1 MHSALVSR
9 RERMKELMLQLNQ
22 VRQGVS
28 LPSRKL
34 SMLPGDVEAKDCVV
48 ALKEN

>member
-1 MHSALVSR
+1 
-9 RERMKELMLQLNQ
+9 MKELMLQLNQ

-28 LPSRKL
+28 LPPRKL
-34 SMLPGDVEAKDCVV
+34 SMLPGDTEAKGREV